1 VVGGRAKIHLPDLLH
16 PQLVDIEVLALLG
29 IAYPVAGVYV
39 ARGHVF
45 SPPAGFLE
53 RPTLFVGRR
62 AHVA

>member
-1 VVGGRAKIHLPDLLH
+1 MTHMFVFTAGNRIARKHLEDS
-16 PQLVDIEVLALLG
+16 IERSVRH
-29 IAYPVAGVYV
+29 V

-62 AHVA
+62 AYVA